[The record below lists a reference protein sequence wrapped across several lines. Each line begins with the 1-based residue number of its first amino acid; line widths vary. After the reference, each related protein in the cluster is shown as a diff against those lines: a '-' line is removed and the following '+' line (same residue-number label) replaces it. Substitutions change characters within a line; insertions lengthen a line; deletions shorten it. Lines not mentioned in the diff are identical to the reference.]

1 MGLVAFVDDEKSV
14 LFGGLHLDATA
25 AFLSI
30 EYVSAFGEDLLT
42 ILTPDV
48 LGLRI
53 PALLEVR
60 HLLLLAS
67 IIKHEKL

>member
-1 MGLVAFVDDEKSV
+1 
-14 LFGGLHLDATA
+14 
-25 AFLSI
+25 
-30 EYVSAFGEDLLT
+30 
-42 ILTPDV
+42 V

-67 IIKHEKL
+67 IIKH